1 MWSIQ
6 NEDKYWERR
15 REEYERVP
23 KGWKPEPERQILSLD
38 DELDDLEKEY
48 GCKLE
53 ELGEPDLEEI
63 VHRLR
68 GEYPAE
74 AKYEPDW
81 IAIFYRLDAA

>member
-1 MWSIQ
+1 MPG
-6 NEDKYWERR
+6 EDEYWERI
-15 REEYERVP
+15 RERMEMGETE
-23 KGWKPEPERQILSLD
+23 PEPEEKILSLD
-38 DELDDLEKEY
+38 EELEELEKKY

-53 ELGEPDLEEI
+53 EL
-63 VHRLR
+63 

>member
-1 MWSIQ
+1 M
-6 NEDKYWERR
+6 EMGET
-15 REEYERVP
+15 E
-23 KGWKPEPERQILSLD
+23 PEPEEKILSLD
-38 DELDDLEKEY
+38 EELEELEKKY

-63 VHRLR
+63 VYRLR

>member
-1 MWSIQ
+1 MPE
-6 NEDKYWERR
+6 EDEYWERI
-15 REEYERVP
+15 RERMEMGETE
-23 KGWKPEPERQILSLD
+23 PEPEEKILSLD
-38 DELDDLEKEY
+38 EELEELEKKY

-63 VHRLR
+63 VYRLR